1 MAGAT
6 IKASIM
12 SATPIQARRHTHART
27 HRQSCH
33 NLPWKM
39 YESNKQK
46 PYIISCGFVAHSRC
60 VCKCVVCVCES
71 IAKELVWFDSL
82 SRWFCRLPTLPNM
95 AQIMLDGNL
104 QGLTLRE

>member
-1 MAGAT
+1 MGDGGWGSAVAGAT

-46 PYIISCGFVAHSRC
+46 PYIISCGFVAHSRYMC
-60 VCKCVVCVCES
+60 MCGVCVCES
-71 IAKELVWFDSL
+71 IAKELVWF
-82 SRWFCRLPTLPNM
+82 
-95 AQIMLDGNL
+95 
-104 QGLTLRE
+104 GLTH